1 MPWFDIAILLIIA
14 LFAVIGVFSGF
25 FNSLIK
31 LCGTFVTLVLSIFLA
46 KPIANVLQF
55 VFKLKDV
62 MGGVVEAPITPY
74 CMDVNENGSISN
86 FFVNKFAKILMGG
99 NYYNEYPQGASD
111 PDFISA
117 FSWKIGELVT
127 IGIAAILMFILIK
140 ITLSLLTR
148 LVNRLHEYKTIGK
161 FDRVIGGV
169 FGAVKGGLY
178 VSIVFVSVYLISSA
192 LPSIGQTFL
201 SWMDGSW
208 IAQPLF
214 MWLAN
219 YTDGTL
225 LPWLASII

>member
-1 MPWFDIAILLIIA
+1 MAWFDIAMLLFIS
-14 LFAVIGVFSGF
+14 LFAVIGIFNGF

-46 KPIANVLQF
+46 KPIANVFQF
-55 VFKLKDV
+55 VFRLKDA

-74 CMDVNENGSISN
+74 CMETNENGAISN

-111 PDFISA
+111 PDFISE
-117 FSWKIGELVT
+117 FSWKIGELIT
-127 IGIAAILMFILIK
+127 IAIAALVMFILIK
-140 ITLSLLTR
+140 IILSLLTR

-161 FDRVIGGV
+161 MDRVLGGV
-169 FGAVKGGLY
+169 FGAIKGGLY
-178 VSIVFVSVYLISSA
+178 VSILFISVYLISSA
-192 LPSIGQTFL
+192 IPSLGQTFL
-201 SWMDGSW
+201 SWMDGSGV
-208 IAQPLF
+208 AQPIF